1 MKMIRGVVGRLGGG
15 RCTLGFVVM
24 GRRGI
29 LRGMWVSWGSWEES
43 LSGNTIV
50 DHMFAAAVEDMAEA
64 IFGAADLAVEYPVVE
79 HPSL

>member
-1 MKMIRGVVGRLGGG
+1 
-15 RCTLGFVVM
+15 
-24 GRRGI
+24 
-29 LRGMWVSWGSWEES
+29 MWVSWGSWEES